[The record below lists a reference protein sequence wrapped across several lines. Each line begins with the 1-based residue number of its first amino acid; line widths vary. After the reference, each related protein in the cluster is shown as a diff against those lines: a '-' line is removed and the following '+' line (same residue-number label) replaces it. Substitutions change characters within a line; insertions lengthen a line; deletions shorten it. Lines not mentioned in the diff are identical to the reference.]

1 MSFLA
6 VLLPALAILVA
17 LLQIVEVRKYR
28 TGRHLISGRRL
39 ALRVI
44 AGALLILLLASVFVG
59 VFILKLLD
67 ATAQPRVFLV
77 YWGSC
82 MAAAF
87 GLMLV
92 MLADVREVENRSRT
106 RQHEMWREFARFIA
120 GQIRGKEDQGES
132 PPLGSAR
139 GDPESAEGPPG
150 DESEQ

>member
-28 TGRHLISGRRL
+28 AGRHLISGRRL

-59 VFILKLLD
+59 IFILKLLD
-67 ATAQPRVFLV
+67 ATVRPKVFLLF
-77 YWGSC
+77 WGGC

-92 MLADVREVENRSRT
+92 MLADVRDVEDRSRK
-106 RQHEMWREFARFIA
+106 RQHEMWKEFARFIA
-120 GQIRGKEDQGES
+120 GQMHRHEDQEES
-132 PPLGSAR
+132 PPEACPPRDSQ
-139 GDPESAEGPPG
+139 PG
-150 DESEQ
+150 DEPGQ

>member
-28 TGRHLISGRRL
+28 SGRHLISGRRL

-59 VFILKLLD
+59 IFILKLLD
-67 ATAQPRVFLV
+67 ASTQPKLFLL
-77 YWGSC
+77 YWGGC

-87 GLMLV
+87 ALMLV
-92 MLADVREVENRSRT
+92 MLADVREVESRSRT

-120 GQIRGKEDQGES
+120 GQMHGKEDQGES
-132 PPLGSAR
+132 PP
-139 GDPESAEGPPG
+139 G
-150 DESEQ
+150 DEPEK